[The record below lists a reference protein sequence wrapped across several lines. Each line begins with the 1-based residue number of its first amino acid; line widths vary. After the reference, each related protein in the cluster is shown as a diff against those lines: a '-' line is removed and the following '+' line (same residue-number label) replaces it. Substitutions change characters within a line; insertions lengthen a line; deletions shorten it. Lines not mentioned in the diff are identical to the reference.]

1 MMNENTKIMLVDDEP
16 DFLEIMGKFFSR
28 RKMAFETANGCLEAL
43 DLLAREHF
51 DVVIMDISMPGLN
64 GFECMAEMKKV
75 QPDMEIIFL
84 TGHASLNTGINCM
97 KKGAFDYCLKP
108 IDFSELFEKIILAKR
123 KISRKDS

>member
-1 MMNENTKIMLVDDEP
+1 MDENTKIMLVDDEP

-28 RKMAFETANGCLEAL
+28 RKMAFETATGCLGAL
-43 DLLAREHF
+43 DLLAKGYF

-75 QPDMEIIFL
+75 QPEMEIIFL
-84 TGHASLNTGINCM
+84 TGHASLNTGIDCM

-108 IDFSELFEKIILAKR
+108 IDFSELFEKIILARRTMAR
-123 KISRKDS
+123 KEF